1 MYIYIYNMCQLLTI
15 GPFLSRRL
23 RPLTEERRCS
33 AAEVWNEGEPLRAAG
48 EPMAGSMGN
57 GGKMGSF
64 EVLTRFHQPKKWLV
78 GGFKHFLFSI
88 SYMG

>member
-1 MYIYIYNMCQLLTI
+1 MCQLLTI
-15 GPFLSRRL
+15 GPFLSRCL

-33 AAEVWNEGEPLRAAG
+33 AAEVWNEGEPLRAAR

-57 GGKMGSF
+57 DGKMGSF
-64 EVLTRFHQPKKWLV
+64 DKISPGKKMAGWWFQTF
-78 GGFKHFLFSI
+78 GLFSI